1 MNYVLFIGTPHHL
14 AAAARGSLSTIKS
27 KAKTELT
34 QRLKEARKFEP
45 ETVGRLIEARD
56 GIQSLTPSMLMDAN
70 GRGWKFP
77 FMGIEYVI
85 RVEKA

>member
-1 MNYVLFIGTPHHL
+1 MSDFILFIGTPHEL
-14 AAAARGSLSTIKS
+14 ARAATGTLSTVKS

-34 QRLKEARKFEP
+34 QRLKEARKFENSA
-45 ETVGRLIEARD
+45 VGGFIEARD
-56 GIQSLTPSMLMDAN
+56 GIQQLTPSMLMDR
-70 GRGWKFP
+70 GRGWKVP